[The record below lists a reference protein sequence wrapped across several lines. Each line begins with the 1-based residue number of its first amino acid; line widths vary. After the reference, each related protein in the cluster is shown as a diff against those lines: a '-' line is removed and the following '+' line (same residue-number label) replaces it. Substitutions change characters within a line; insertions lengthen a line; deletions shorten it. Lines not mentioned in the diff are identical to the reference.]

1 MKRFL
6 PATFFLLFFA
16 ILFFLYLSRDS
27 KKAQA
32 DTALHVVISEIQI
45 GKTSAPT
52 DEFVELYN
60 PTNSDVSLNSW
71 KLGRRTASG
80 ANATDLVS
88 SLTGTIPSHGYFL
101 IASDNYTGS
110 ASADISYVS
119 SSSSVANNNTIF
131 LHNSTSATVDL
142 IGMGTANSSESAT
155 IGNPSTNKSTERKA
169 NGLSTSVMMSAGGS
183 DEFLGNGED
192 TDSNAD
198 DFLTRSTPDPQNSNS
213 AIEPPLVPTP
223 TPTATPTPTPIPTDT
238 PTPTPTPSPS
248 SASETSN
255 SSNSSS
261 VSSASCGD
269 SKPDNAPKL
278 LYAEAGINSVLLHW
292 LDASD
297 TVSYYLV
304 SYGLSSNKPEYGNPN
319 VGEKGT
325 TFYTVSG
332 LSSGKTYY
340 FKVRAGNGCAPGDFS
355 NELSASPLGKEIQ
368 SDKANDFTYGVLG
381 AKDNNIIASSG
392 GIKGEIAKVL
402 TSSNQAKNINAPP
415 LNGFWGLVA
424 FSVTQIWNFF
434 AKLKFF

>member
-238 PTPTPTPSPS
+238 PTPTPTPPPA

-304 SYGLSSNKPEYGNPN
+304 SYGLSSKKAEKSKPN
-319 VGEKGT
+319 VGGR
-325 TFYTVSG
+325 S
-332 LSSGKTYY
+332 
-340 FKVRAGNGCAPGDFS
+340 
-355 NELSASPLGKEIQ
+355 
-368 SDKANDFTYGVLG
+368 
-381 AKDNNIIASSG
+381 
-392 GIKGEIAKVL
+392 
-402 TSSNQAKNINAPP
+402 
-415 LNGFWGLVA
+415 
-424 FSVTQIWNFF
+424 
-434 AKLKFF
+434 